1 MGEVLRSS
9 ARLGDS
15 ETPRPRNVTELA
27 AAHVS
32 VTRGREALPTG
43 PRSAAQTRN
52 EDTTFRAS
60 RGTHAAKPGR
70 NHAPASGVDRP
81 RHGLVA
87 AASRAERNGGGPAG
101 LFPSLSPRSTRRGP
115 SHWKHAHE
123 LLAVM
128 IRRIF
133 ELVQRRRSRLPL
145 GARGATTQRHADDG
159 TVRCCTQPK
168 PALLACAFVHSC
180 RQPLTRDADAGS
192 CWRSWCRWETLRG
205 RLRQTSRAPRAYPG
219 FPRF

>member
-52 EDTTFRAS
+52 EDTTFRDS
-60 RGTHAAKPGR
+60 RGTHAALMPGR

-101 LFPSLSPRSTRRGP
+101 LFPSLSPLSTRRAQP
-115 SHWKHAHE
+115 LEARSRTLVCRKDR
-123 LLAVM
+123 L

-133 ELVQRRRSRLPL
+133 ELVQRRRALVFL
-145 GARGATTQRHADDG
+145 WVHVGATTQRHAGDG
-159 TVRCCTQPK
+159 TVGCCTQPK
-168 PALLACAFVHSC
+168 AAPLACAFM
-180 RQPLTRDADAGS
+180 L
-192 CWRSWCRWETLRG
+192 
-205 RLRQTSRAPRAYPG
+205 
-219 FPRF
+219 